1 MNKTI
6 AVIKGDGI
14 GPEIVTQALRVL
26 DKVAE
31 KYGHNFTYNE
41 VLAGGIAIDTVGE
54 TLPQATLDACL
65 ASDSVLLGAVGGP
78 KWDHL
83 EGSKRPEKALLG
95 VRSALGLFANI
106 RPAKLFDR

>member
-6 AVIKGDGI
+6 AVIKGGGI

-78 KWDHL
+78 NGTIL
-83 EGSKRPEKALLG
+83 KAQKDQKKHFS
-95 VRSALGLFANI
+95 VFVVH
-106 RPAKLFDR
+106 